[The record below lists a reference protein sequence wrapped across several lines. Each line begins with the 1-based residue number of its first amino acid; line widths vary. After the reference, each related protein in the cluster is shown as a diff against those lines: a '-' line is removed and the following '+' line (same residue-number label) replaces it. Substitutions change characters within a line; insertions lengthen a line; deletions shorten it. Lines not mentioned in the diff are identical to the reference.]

1 LAIKLA
7 REQKADL
14 VIATDPDCDRMGV
27 AVRNRGGEMELFS
40 GNQIGSLMAWYRIHK
55 LLEQGVITAQN
66 AGRCVIIKTFVTTD
80 LQKAIA
86 TANGLR
92 CVETLTGFK
101 YIGSKLGKYEAE
113 LPAQIRTGY
122 RSRSEAETR
131 AARLEY
137 SSYYVCGGEE
147 SYGYSAADFV
157 RDKDGNGAAIVFAE
171 VAAYASSRN
180 LTLPE
185 LLDEIYSTYGFY
197 WEQNGSLTFEGAEGA
212 AQISRLVESF
222 ATNPPQQM
230 DGSEVT
236 NIQNFAKEEFI
247 DVEGDRIPKE
257 NMLMLELA
265 DGRRVA
271 VRPSGTEPKIKFY
284 LYAKS
289 TPEGGCKFAASEL
302 AEIKP
307 RVKASLESL
316 WVWIQGDAKK
326 RVG

>member
-1 LAIKLA
+1 
-7 REQKADL
+7 
-14 VIATDPDCDRMGV
+14 
-27 AVRNRGGEMELFS
+27 
-40 GNQIGSLMAWYRIHK
+40 
-55 LLEQGVITAQN
+55 
-66 AGRCVIIKTFVTTD
+66 
-80 LQKAIA
+80 
-86 TANGLR
+86 
-92 CVETLTGFK
+92 
-101 YIGSKLGKYEAE
+101 
-113 LPAQIRTGY
+113 
-122 RSRSEAETR
+122 
-131 AARLEY
+131 
-137 SSYYVCGGEE
+137 
-147 SYGYSAADFV
+147 
-157 RDKDGNGAAIVFAE
+157 
-171 VAAYASSRN
+171 
-180 LTLPE
+180 
-185 LLDEIYSTYGFY
+185 
-197 WEQNGSLTFEGAEGA
+197 
-212 AQISRLVESF
+212 
-222 ATNPPQQM
+222 M

-236 NIQNFAKEEFI
+236 KIQNFAKEEFI

>member
-1 LAIKLA
+1 
-7 REQKADL
+7 
-14 VIATDPDCDRMGV
+14 
-27 AVRNRGGEMELFS
+27 
-40 GNQIGSLMAWYRIHK
+40 
-55 LLEQGVITAQN
+55 
-66 AGRCVIIKTFVTTD
+66 
-80 LQKAIA
+80 
-86 TANGLR
+86 
-92 CVETLTGFK
+92 
-101 YIGSKLGKYEAE
+101 
-113 LPAQIRTGY
+113 
-122 RSRSEAETR
+122 
-131 AARLEY
+131 
-137 SSYYVCGGEE
+137 
-147 SYGYSAADFV
+147 
-157 RDKDGNGAAIVFAE
+157 
-171 VAAYASSRN
+171 
-180 LTLPE
+180 
-185 LLDEIYSTYGFY
+185 LDEIYSTYGFY

-236 NIQNFAKEEFI
+236 KIQNFAKEEFI